1 MAIFIY
7 KAKKGP
13 QEIIAGTVEAGTK
26 DEAIDKLNQMGYVP
40 VQIKEHKEAAV
51 QKVSKQVPHLR
62 LFSKVRS
69 RDLTIFTSQ
78 LSSLVKSKVTLL
90 EAMRILSEQ
99 TENPHLKKMIFHIE
113 EELRD
118 GKTLSEGLARY
129 PDIFPPLYI
138 NMIRSGESG
147 GILEKSLMGLAN
159 FREEEEEFKAKIS
172 SALAY
177 PIFIVIVGIITVF
190 VLLIFAIPRLVSVF
204 GEIGQTL
211 PLPTMILISLSE
223 QIKVHWYWLITI
235 VIFFIV
241 IGRGVIKKKK
251 LAVDKLKLRLP
262 LLGDF
267 IKKAEL
273 ARFSR
278 TFNVLLANGI
288 PVFQAVEITPLTLS
302 NEIFKMELA
311 KVHKDI
317 VDGLQLGESLKKYSL
332 FPSFMTNMLVV
343 GEKGG
348 NLEGA
353 LTEVANFYERE
364 VDRTTK
370 IVTSL
375 LEPVIILIMGLV
387 VGFIVLAMLLPI
399 FQINIGMGG

>member
-1 MAIFIY
+1 MAKFSY

-13 QEIIAGTVEAGTK
+13 QEIIEGTVEAGTK
-26 DEAIDKLNQMGYVP
+26 DEAIDKLSQMGYVP
-40 VQIKEHKEAAV
+40 VQIKEYKEAAV

-62 LFSKVRS
+62 LFSRVRS
-69 RDLTIFTSQ
+69 RDLTIITSQ
-78 LSSLVKSKVTLL
+78 LASLVKSKVTLL
-90 EAMRILSEQ
+90 EAMRIVSEQ
-99 TENPHLKKMIFHIE
+99 TENPHLKKIVVHIQ

-118 GKTLSEGLARY
+118 GKTLSEGLTRY

-147 GILEKSLMGLAN
+147 GILEESLMRLAN
-159 FREEEEEFKAKIS
+159 FREEEEALKAKIG

-190 VLLIFAIPRLVSVF
+190 ALLIFAIPRLISLF
-204 GEIGQTL
+204 DEIGQTL
-211 PLPTMILISLSE
+211 PLPTRILISLSDK
-223 QIKVHWYWLITI
+223 IRVHWYWLIII
-235 VIFFIV
+235 VTFFII

-262 LLGDF
+262 LLGTL
-267 IKKAEL
+267 IKKTEL

-278 TFNVLLANGI
+278 IFKVLLANGI
-288 PVFQAVEITPLTLS
+288 PVFQAVEIAPLTLS
-302 NEIFKMELA
+302 NEIFKMELE
-311 KVHKDI
+311 KVRKDI
-317 VDGLQLGESLKKYSL
+317 VDGLQLGESLKKSNS
-332 FPSFMTNMLVV
+332 FPRFMTNMLAV

-348 NLEGA
+348 NLERA
-353 LTEVANFYERE
+353 LAEVASFYERE
-364 VDRTTK
+364 VDRTAK

-387 VGFIVLAMLLPI
+387 VGFIVFAMLLPI
-399 FQINIGMGG
+399 FQINIGMG